1 MGVDDAYTVLLMH
14 MNGED
19 GSTTFTDEAGHT
31 VTRYGDAQ
39 IDTAQSKFGGA
50 SALFDG
56 TGDYISVADSD
67 DFDFGTG
74 DFTIDFWCRFSYISS
89 VTQWLFSRYSA
100 SNNRWDIVIQN
111 NLIQFTCF
119 VSGEQRAYIAR
130 GYTFTT
136 GAWYHIAVERVSDNF
151 RIYVNGVKQG
161 NDEAPTNAG
170 AMPTT
175 GALYLGIYKYLNTY
189 YFSGWID
196 ELRVSK
202 GIARWTSDFTP
213 PTREYYG
220 NVTLSAPAFAVTGS
234 LSATPKNSVFFSAP
248 PLSVVAGLSAIAATD
263 TRVVAEALAAVA
275 GMSAS
280 LAFSTVVNANPSI
293 SSLGVL
299 CRLSASPQLQI
310 PVAPLSSESVLQA
323 NIAIFRNN
331 HFKIT
336 YVCMLGDL
344 TIPITSFQARFR
356 SGDPSFL
363 SVVVPGLDYSDDI
376 IARTG
381 EQLRVYMVKTYR
393 DGNVTREMLGE
404 VTQDALRLDQG
415 ARNQSI
421 TLDGYGTYTH
431 EAKAVTLTSPQY
443 KAVYGGKTRYRCAPD
458 FTAKPG
464 DTATVGDEAAG
475 VISAITWAIGVNSE
489 LMEIEIAGEVV

>member
-39 IDTAQSKFGGA
+39 IDTAQSVFGGA

-56 TGDYISVADSD
+56 TGDYIKVDDSD

-74 DFTIDFWCRFSYISS
+74 DFSIDFRCRFASISS
-89 VTQWLFSRYSA
+89 ADQYLLHRYSSTSDMWGIA
-100 SNNRWDIVIQN
+100 FANNIVK
-111 NLIQFTCF
+111 FSCF
-119 VSGEQRAYIAR
+119 AGGEQRAYIAR
-130 GYTFTT
+130 SYTFTT

-161 NDEAPTNAG
+161 ADEAPTNPG
-170 AMPTT
+170 AMTT
-175 GALYLGIYKYLNTY
+175 AGALYLGVYKYLNTY
-189 YFSGWID
+189 YFNGWID
-196 ELRVSK
+196 ELRISK

-213 PTREYYG
+213 PTAAYYG
-220 NVTLSAPAFAVTGS
+220 NVELASPALAVTGT
-234 LSATPKNSVFFSAP
+234 LSATPKNSESFSAP
-248 PLSVVAGLSAIAATD
+248 PFSAVSGMSAVAATD
-263 TRVVAEALAAVA
+263 TRVVAESLAAIA
-275 GMSAS
+275 GVSAS
-280 LAFSTVVNANPSI
+280 VEFSSVVIATPMAGTVGLSANPG
-293 SSLGVL
+293 LQL
-299 CRLSASPQLQI
+299 PAPPLSAGSL
-310 PVAPLSSESVLQA
+310 LQA
-323 NIAIFRNN
+323 GSIARFRDRA
-331 HFKIT
+331 FRIT
-336 YVCMLGDL
+336 YACMLGDL
-344 TIPITSFQARFR
+344 TIPITSFQARFK

-363 SVVVPGLDYSDDI
+363 SVVVPGLDYADDI
-376 IARTG
+376 VARAG
-381 EQLRVYMVKTYR
+381 DLLRVYMVKTYK

-475 VISAITWAIGVNSE
+475 VISAITWAIGVNFE
-489 LMEIEIAGEVV
+489 LMEIEIVGEVV